1 MPSRKQNE
9 TKSAQARQSDHSLV
23 EALQN
28 LVNDMTRAATE
39 ADAQEG
45 LKRLKELRIAFL
57 GGAEGDLKS
66 ARRDAEALIAWVEQR
81 LEQLREQLARKRRA
95 QEGEAMEQIAR
106 EREAAG
112 PSLLPTELIDAVVH
126 ATESKDP
133 EAPTSSA
140 PQAEPVREQEA
151 PREKRK
157 AAEKAAEKKAEKKT
171 EKKAEPAQAGKEPEW
186 KRFELLAAHLAA
198 SVREDKDYFEKLRR
212 SVKAKGPRQK
222 APADDQKA
230 EAHFRTVHDLGKR
243 LVNLEL
249 HTKSLAAAED
259 GAERLLKTAAREL
272 KGFFKD
278 FKAAKEKLPEMAGEY
293 ERLFGGWAEKLS
305 AIKPEKGGDILEKL
319 RAGKQPQAEA
329 RQEAAADAPQ
339 LVLRRNEWEQ

>member
-9 TKSAQARQSDHSLV
+9 TKSAQARQSGRSLV
-23 EALQN
+23 EALQG

-198 SVREDKDYFEKLRR
+198 SVREDKDYFEKLRK

-249 HTKSLAAAED
+249 HTKSLAAAEA
-259 GAERLLKTAAREL
+259 GTERLLKTAAREL

>member
-9 TKSAQARQSDHSLV
+9 TKSAQARQSGRSLV
-23 EALQN
+23 EALQG

-57 GGAEGDLKS
+57 GGTEGDLKS

-112 PSLLPTELIDAVVH
+112 PSLLPTELIDAVVR

-140 PQAEPVREQEA
+140 PQAEPVREKEA

-171 EKKAEPAQAGKEPEW
+171 EKKAEPAQAGEAEW
-186 KRFELLAAHLAA
+186 TRYERLAAHLAA
-198 SVREDKDYFEKLRR
+198 SFREDKDFFEKLRR

-222 APADDQKA
+222 APEDDQKA
-230 EAHFRTVHDLGKR
+230 EAHFRAVHDLGKR
-243 LVNLEL
+243 LVNVEL
-249 HTKSLAAAED
+249 HTKTLAAAEA
-259 GAERLLKTAAREL
+259 GTERLLKTAAREL

-278 FKAAKEKLPEMAGEY
+278 LKAAKEALPEMAGEY

-329 RQEAAADAPQ
+329 RQEAEADAPQ

>member
-1 MPSRKQNE
+1 
-9 TKSAQARQSDHSLV
+9 
-23 EALQN
+23 
-28 LVNDMTRAATE
+28 
-39 ADAQEG
+39 
-45 LKRLKELRIAFL
+45 
-57 GGAEGDLKS
+57 
-66 ARRDAEALIAWVEQR
+66 
-81 LEQLREQLARKRRA
+81 
-95 QEGEAMEQIAR
+95 MEQIAR

-112 PSLLPTELIDAVVH
+112 PSLLPTELIDAVVC

-133 EAPTSSA
+133 ETPTSSA
-140 PQAEPVREQEA
+140 PQAEPVREKET

-157 AAEKAAEKKAEKKT
+157 AAEKAAEKKTEKKT

-198 SVREDKDYFEKLRR
+198 SVREDKDFFEKLRK

-222 APADDQKA
+222 APEDDQKA
-230 EAHFRTVHDLGKR
+230 EAHFRAVHDLGKR
-243 LVNLEL
+243 LVNVEL
-249 HTKSLAAAED
+249 HTKTLAAAET
-259 GAERLLKTAAREL
+259 GTERLLKTAAREL

-278 FKAAKEKLPEMAGEY
+278 LKAAEEALPEMAGEY

-329 RQEAAADAPQ
+329 RQEAEAEAPQ

>member
-9 TKSAQARQSDHSLV
+9 TKSAQARQSGRSLV
-23 EALQN
+23 EALQS

-126 ATESKDP
+126 ATESKNP

-171 EKKAEPAQAGKEPEW
+171 EKKTEPAQAGKEPEW

-198 SVREDKDYFEKLRR
+198 SFREDKDYFEKLRK
-212 SVKAKGPRQK
+212 SVKAKGPR
-222 APADDQKA
+222 A
-230 EAHFRTVHDLGKR
+230 
-243 LVNLEL
+243 
-249 HTKSLAAAED
+249 
-259 GAERLLKTAAREL
+259 
-272 KGFFKD
+272 
-278 FKAAKEKLPEMAGEY
+278 
-293 ERLFGGWAEKLS
+293 S
-305 AIKPEKGGDILEKL
+305 A
-319 RAGKQPQAEA
+319 
-329 RQEAAADAPQ
+329 
-339 LVLRRNEWEQ
+339 W